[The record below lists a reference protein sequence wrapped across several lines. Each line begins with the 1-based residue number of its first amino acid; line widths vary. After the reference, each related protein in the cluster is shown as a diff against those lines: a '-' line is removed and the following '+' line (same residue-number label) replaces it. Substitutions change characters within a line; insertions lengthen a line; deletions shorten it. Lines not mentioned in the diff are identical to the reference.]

1 VHSQWLEGSTRSGK
15 EGSMAHIILY
25 GIISALSVGVI
36 VMARQRRTV
45 YAVARQTGMDRS
57 SVR

>member
-1 VHSQWLEGSTRSGK
+1 
-15 EGSMAHIILY
+15 MAHMILY
-25 GIISALSVGVI
+25 GIVISALSVGVI